1 MPAWWEA
8 TGAMAE
14 EYTPAPAG
22 LTEESGPVLLVQ
34 VVRFGRL
41 LRGMGIKVSP
51 GHMLDFLNALEY
63 VGWTRRDDVKAAGMT
78 TLISKHE
85 DLPLYDEAFDAFWR
99 AVDHSN
105 AHDGMVITDEEAQ
118 RQQQRRRLTDAQDRE
133 QSAKDKEGEE
143 RKGNKSRE
151 PGRKEVTD
159 SSESDENKSEMD
171 VVRTYSSSEMLQ
183 DKDFETFTA
192 DELQEARRVMQL
204 MRLQIGERESRRTK
218 RALHGRKID
227 MRRVIRNNMRYG
239 GEPIELTYRKP
250 KMKRRPLVLICDISG
265 SMERYTRLL
274 LQFVHTLENSLDHVE
289 AFVFGTRL
297 TRITRLLRRKDI
309 DEALDDVSK
318 AVQDWGGGTRI
329 GESLHSFNYE
339 WARRVLN
346 QGAIVIVISDGWDRG
361 EPELL
366 RDAMAHLQ
374 RNCFRLIWLNPLLGT
389 AGYQPLTRGMQA
401 ALPYCDDFL
410 PANNLA
416 SLEAL
421 AKLLVE
427 VQGRRPARSQGRDAT
442 AKAVIATR

>member
-1 MPAWWEA
+1 MV
-8 TGAMAE
+8 AE
-14 EYTPAPAG
+14 NAPAG

-41 LRGMGIKVSP
+41 LRDMGIKVSP
-51 GHMLDFLNALEY
+51 GHLLDFLNALEF
-63 VGWTRRDDVKAAGMT
+63 VGWDRRDDVKAAGKT
-78 TLISKHE
+78 TLISRHD

-99 AVDHSN
+99 ATDHSN
-105 AHDGMVITDEEAQ
+105 NHDGLVLADDEQVRAQ
-118 RQQQRRRLTDAQDRE
+118 QPRRRLTDAQQRDEEARDRE
-133 QSAKDKEGEE
+133 GESK
-143 RKGNKSRE
+143 RSNQGRDPS
-151 PGRKEVTD
+151 RKEVNS
-159 SSESDENKSEMD
+159 SSESDQAQAEMD

-183 DKDFETFTA
+183 SKDFETFTA
-192 DELQEARRVMQL
+192 DELNEARRVMQL
-204 MRLQIGERESRRTK
+204 MKLQIGQRESRRLQADRK
-218 RALHGRKID
+218 GRRMD
-227 MRRVIRNNMRYG
+227 MRRLIRRNMRYG
-239 GEPIELTYRKP
+239 GELIELTFRTA
-250 KMKRRPLVLICDISG
+250 KMKKRPLVLICDISG

-309 DEALDDVSK
+309 DDALDDVAK
-318 AVQDWGGGTRI
+318 VVQDWGGGTRI
-329 GESLHSFNYE
+329 GESLHAFNYE
-339 WARRVLN
+339 WSRRVLN

-366 RDAMAHLQ
+366 RDAMSRLQ

-389 AGYQPLTRGMQA
+389 TGYQPLTRGMQA

-416 SLEAL
+416 SLQAL

-427 VQGRRPARSQGRDAT
+427 VQGRRPARRQGRDT
-442 AKAVIATR
+442 VAKAAVAAR

>member
-1 MPAWWEA
+1 
-8 TGAMAE
+8 MAE
-14 EYTPAPAG
+14 EYSPAPAG

-51 GHMLDFLNALEY
+51 GHMLDFLNALEH
-63 VGWTRRDDVKAAGMT
+63 VGWNRRDDVKAAGRT

-99 AVDHSN
+99 SVDHSN
-105 AHDGMVITDEEAQ
+105 AHEGMVVTDEQQ
-118 RQQQRRRLTDAQDRE
+118 REQQRRRLTDAQQRDE
-133 QSAKDKEGEE
+133 MSKEKEGEE
-143 RKGNKSRE
+143 RKGKQGRD

-171 VVRTYSSSEMLQ
+171 VVRTFSASEMLQ

-192 DELQEARRVMQL
+192 DELNEARRVMQL

-218 RALHGRKID
+218 RAIHGRRID

-239 GEPIELTYRKP
+239 GEPIELTFRKP

-274 LQFVHTLENSLDHVE
+274 LQFVHTLENSLDKVE

-309 DEALDDVSK
+309 DDALDDVSK
-318 AVQDWGGGTRI
+318 VVQDWGGGTRI
-329 GESLHSFNYE
+329 GESLHAFNYE

-366 RDAMAHLQ
+366 RDAMSHLQ

-427 VQGRRPARSQGRDAT
+427 VQGRRPARRQGRDSA

>member
-1 MPAWWEA
+1 
-8 TGAMAE
+8 MAE
-14 EYTPAPAG
+14 FRDNAPAE

-41 LRGMGIKVSP
+41 LREMGLKVSP
-51 GHMLDFLNALEY
+51 GHLLDFLSALEY
-63 VGWTRRDDVKAAGMT
+63 VGWTRRDDVKAAGRT
-78 TLISKHE
+78 TLISRHE
-85 DLPLYDEAFDAFWR
+85 DIPLYDEAFDAFWR
-99 AVDHSN
+99 AVDHSHAHEGLVLADDERPN
-105 AHDGMVITDEEAQ
+105 AE
-118 RQQQRRRLTDAQDRE
+118 QQRRRLTDAQHRDAQAKERE
-133 QSAKDKEGEE
+133 GDEKQGDKNRHAG
-143 RKGNKSRE
+143 K
-151 PGRKEVTD
+151 KEVTD
-159 SSESDENKSEMD
+159 ASESDQSKTEMD
-171 VVRTYSSSEMLQ
+171 VVRTYSASELLQ
-183 DKDFETFTA
+183 EKDFESFTA
-192 DELQEARRVMQL
+192 EELYEARRVMQL
-204 MRLQIGERESRRTK
+204 MRLQTSERESRRTK
-218 RALHGRKID
+218 RAAAGRTID

-239 GEPIELTYRKP
+239 GEPIDLSYRRP

-309 DEALDDVSK
+309 DDALDDVSK
-318 AVQDWGGGTRI
+318 VVQDWGGGTRI
-329 GESLHSFNYE
+329 GESLHTFNYE

-421 AKLLVE
+421 ANLLVE
-427 VQGRRPARSQGRDAT
+427 VQARRPMRRQGRDVA
-442 AKAVIATR
+442 AKAAIAAR

>member
-1 MPAWWEA
+1 
-8 TGAMAE
+8 MAE
-14 EYTPAPAG
+14 FRDTAPAV

-41 LRGMGIKVSP
+41 LRDMGIKVSP
-51 GHMLDFLNALEY
+51 GHLLDFLGALQY
-63 VGWTRRDDVKAAGMT
+63 VGWTRRDDVKAAGRT
-78 TLISKHE
+78 TLISRHE
-85 DLPLYDEAFDAFWR
+85 DIPLYDEAFDAFWR
-99 AVDHSN
+99 AVDHAN
-105 AHDGMVITDEEAQ
+105 AHEGLVLADDERPNAE
-118 RQQQRRRLTDAQDRE
+118 QRRRLTDAQHRDEMAKERE
-133 QSAKDKEGEE
+133 
-143 RKGNKSRE
+143 GNEKQGDKSRQA
-151 PGRKEVTD
+151 GKKEVTD
-159 SSESDENKSEMD
+159 ASESDQSQTEMD
-171 VVRTYSSSEMLQ
+171 VVRTYSASELLQ
-183 DKDFETFTA
+183 EKDFESFTA
-192 DELQEARRVMQL
+192 EELYEARRVMQL
-204 MRLQIGERESRRTK
+204 MRLQTSERESRRTK
-218 RALHGRKID
+218 RASAGRRID

-239 GEPIELTYRKP
+239 GEPIDLTYRQQ

-309 DEALDDVSK
+309 DDALDDVAK
-318 AVQDWGGGTRI
+318 VVQDWGGGTRI
-329 GESLHSFNYE
+329 GESLHAFNYE

-421 AKLLVE
+421 ARLLVD
-427 VQGRRPARSQGRDAT
+427 VQTRRPARRQGRDVV
-442 AKAVIATR
+442 AKAAIAAR

>member
-1 MPAWWEA
+1 MV
-8 TGAMAE
+8 AE
-14 EYTPAPAG
+14 NAPAG

-41 LRGMGIKVSP
+41 LRDMGIKVSP
-51 GHMLDFLNALEY
+51 GHLLDFLNALEF
-63 VGWTRRDDVKAAGMT
+63 VGWDRRDDVKAAGKT
-78 TLISKHE
+78 TLISRHE

-99 AVDHSN
+99 ATDHSN
-105 AHDGMVITDEEAQ
+105 NHDGLVLADDEQVRAQ
-118 RQQQRRRLTDAQDRE
+118 QPRRRLTDAQQRDEEARDRE
-133 QSAKDKEGEE
+133 GESK
-143 RKGNKSRE
+143 RSNQGRDPS
-151 PGRKEVTD
+151 RKEVNS
-159 SSESDENKSEMD
+159 SSESDQAQAEMD

-183 DKDFETFTA
+183 SKDFETFTA
-192 DELQEARRVMQL
+192 DELNEARRVMQL
-204 MRLQIGERESRRTK
+204 MKLQIGQRESRRLQADRK
-218 RALHGRKID
+218 GRRMD
-227 MRRVIRNNMRYG
+227 MRRLIRRNMRYG
-239 GEPIELTYRKP
+239 GELIELTFRTA
-250 KMKRRPLVLICDISG
+250 KMKKRPLVLICDISG

-309 DEALDDVSK
+309 DDALDDVAK
-318 AVQDWGGGTRI
+318 VVQDWGGGTRI
-329 GESLHSFNYE
+329 GESLHAFNYE
-339 WARRVLN
+339 WSRRVLN

-366 RDAMAHLQ
+366 RDAMSRLQ

-389 AGYQPLTRGMQA
+389 TGYQPLTRGMQA

-416 SLEAL
+416 SLQAL

-427 VQGRRPARSQGRDAT
+427 VQGRRPARRQGRDT
-442 AKAVIATR
+442 VAKAAVAAR

>member
-1 MPAWWEA
+1 MV
-8 TGAMAE
+8 AE
-14 EYTPAPAG
+14 NAPAG

-41 LRGMGIKVSP
+41 LRDMGIKVSP
-51 GHMLDFLNALEY
+51 GHLLDFLNALEF
-63 VGWTRRDDVKAAGMT
+63 VGWDRRDDVKAAGKT
-78 TLISKHE
+78 TLISRHE

-99 AVDHSN
+99 ATDHSN
-105 AHDGMVITDEEAQ
+105 NHDGLVLADDEQVRAQ
-118 RQQQRRRLTDAQDRE
+118 QPRRRLTDAQQRDEEARDRE
-133 QSAKDKEGEE
+133 GESK
-143 RKGNKSRE
+143 RSNQGRDPS
-151 PGRKEVTD
+151 RKEVNS
-159 SSESDENKSEMD
+159 SSESDQAQAEMD

-183 DKDFETFTA
+183 SKDFETFTA
-192 DELQEARRVMQL
+192 DELNEARRVMQL
-204 MRLQIGERESRRTK
+204 MKLQIGQRESRRLQADRK
-218 RALHGRKID
+218 GRRLD
-227 MRRVIRNNMRYG
+227 MRRLIRRNMRYG
-239 GEPIELTYRKP
+239 GELIELTFRTA
-250 KMKRRPLVLICDISG
+250 KMKKRPLVLICDISG

-309 DEALDDVSK
+309 DDALDDVAK
-318 AVQDWGGGTRI
+318 VVQDWGGGTRI
-329 GESLHSFNYE
+329 GESLHAFNYE
-339 WARRVLN
+339 WSRRVLN

-366 RDAMAHLQ
+366 RDAMSHLQ

-389 AGYQPLTRGMQA
+389 TGYQPLTRGMQA

-416 SLEAL
+416 SLQAL

-427 VQGRRPARSQGRDAT
+427 VQGRRPARRQGRDT
-442 AKAVIATR
+442 VAKAAVAAR